1 MRSDQ
6 RITRFLLP
14 MGLALLG
21 SALFATGATE
31 AAQRK
36 VLFENFTMEG

>member
-1 MRSDQ
+1 MRHDGNT
-6 RITRFLLP
+6 TRSLLP
-14 MGLALLG
+14 LGLALLG
-21 SALFATGATE
+21 SALFAAGATE